1 MFTALGHRA
10 RLLAA
15 CLLMLLLAAPA
26 RAQQLDPSILSTLN
40 YDQLQWLEDTATP
53 GSWYAVLSGD
63 PSTEGRFVI
72 LNKVLKGTFNRPHFH
87 ATARQIYVADG
98 TWWVGSGADRNI
110 ADSVAK
116 REGSYVDQPANQV
129 HWDGAKDEDVLLLIA
144 GEGPATETLIN

>member
-1 MFTALGHRA
+1 LVLT
-10 RLLAA
+10 
-15 CLLMLLLAAPA
+15 LAAPA

-40 YDQLQWLEDTATP
+40 YDQLQWVEDKTTP

-63 PSTEGRFVI
+63 PSKAGPFVI

-87 ATARQIYVADG
+87 DDARQVYVADG
-98 TWWVGSGADRNI
+98 TWWVGGGKDRNI

-116 REGSYVDQPANQV
+116 EEGSSVDQPADQV

-144 GEGPATETLIN
+144 GEGPATATVVN